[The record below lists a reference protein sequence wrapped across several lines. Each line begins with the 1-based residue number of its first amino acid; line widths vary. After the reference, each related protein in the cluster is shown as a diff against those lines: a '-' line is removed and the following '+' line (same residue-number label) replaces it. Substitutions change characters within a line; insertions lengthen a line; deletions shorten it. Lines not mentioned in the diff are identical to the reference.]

1 MKTLALGLIVLM
13 LGIFTACG
21 GSMGSTTPPPPPPP
35 PPPTVNASITVDST
49 TNGPFNL
56 AMSTSFQPAEWD
68 DNFFCSDINSCTP
81 QTWLTART
89 TLLTNLVP
97 HHVRLQ
103 TISQGIPES
112 GPNTWSFSVLD
123 SITQPVLSAGDQS
136 PEMQLGWAP
145 SFLWSQGSNQGT
157 LDVPG
162 FTTYTQDMV
171 AYYNTAAG
179 FTANG
184 QTFQSPSQI
193 PVTWWGILNE
203 PSINNISDTQ
213 YVQIYNTVVPAM
225 QAIDPSV
232 KFVAIELCCNSEGTY
247 VPTFASGLQP
257 GVPVDAV
264 ATHYYSSCNQKDTD
278 QQVMSTVPGFAT
290 SVQNIYQYM
299 KVNAALANVPVWITE
314 NNVNAD
320 FDKGGGI
327 SNCNGTPFVTD
338 DRGSSAFFAAWR
350 PYVFSQVGQA
360 GAQALYH
367 WDFGA
372 DKQYG
377 EVDYSTANT
386 QLSYWVDYWLGQMF
400 PAGSGQLLL
409 QSSNTDTTDIE
420 VLPVKNA
427 DGSVLVMISNHAVA
441 SPSDNNG
448 AGLTANISVD
458 TSALGSFTSA
468 SEVVID
474 SSTSAATGPSPVT
487 VSTASPI
494 KLSLNGYSVAFI
506 KLQ

>member
-1 MKTLALGLIVLM
+1 MKTLALGLTVLM
-13 LGIFTACG
+13 LGICTACG
-21 GSMGSTTPPPPPPP
+21 GGSMASTTPPPPP

-49 TNGPFNL
+49 KSGPFNV
-56 AMSTSFQPAEWD
+56 AMSTAFQPAEWD
-68 DNFFCSDINSCTP
+68 DNFFCGNINTCTP

-89 TLLTNLVP
+89 TLLTNLAP

-103 TISQGIPES
+103 TVSQGIPES
-112 GPNTWSFSVLD
+112 ALNTWNFSVLD
-123 SITQPVLSAGDQS
+123 SIAQPVLSAGDHS

-145 SFLWSQGSNQGT
+145 SFLWSQGNMQGT
-157 LDVPG
+157 LDVAG
-162 FTTYTQDMV
+162 FATYTQNMV
-171 AYYNTAAG
+171 AYYNTASG

-184 QTFQSPSQI
+184 QTFQSPSQLPI
-193 PVTWWGILNE
+193 TWWGILNE
-203 PSINNISDTQ
+203 PSINNISDTE

-225 QAIDPSV
+225 QTIAPNL
-232 KFVAIELCCNSEGTY
+232 KFVAIELCCGSEGTY
-247 VPTFASGLQP
+247 VPTFAANLQS

-278 QQVMSTVPGFAT
+278 QQLMNTVPGFAT
-290 SVQNIYQYM
+290 SVQNIYAYM
-299 KVNAALANVPVWITE
+299 SVNAALANVPVWITE

-327 SNCNGTPFVTD
+327 SNCNGTTFVLD

-350 PYVFSQVGQA
+350 PYVFSQVGKA

-377 EVDYSTANT
+377 EVDYSTADT

-400 PAGSGQLLL
+400 PAASGQLLL
-409 QSSNTDTTDIE
+409 ESSNTDTTDIE
-420 VLPVKNA
+420 VLPVQNA
-427 DGSVLVMISNHAVA
+427 DGSVVVMVSNHAVA
-441 SPSDNNG
+441 SPTDNNG
-448 AGLTANISVD
+448 AGLTADVSID

-468 SEVVID
+468 SQVVID
-474 SSTSAATGPSPVT
+474 SSTSATTGPSPAS
-487 VSTASPI
+487 VSPASPI
-494 KLSLNGYSVAFI
+494 KLSLNGYSVAFV